1 MRFLDSQWPKHAF
14 QFKGGTFLDPLGLF
28 KKSGNSASAI
38 QAAPIPAPSA
48 PVTQNDQS
56 VVMAEHD
63 LARQALGKKSVKKTI
78 FAGDTGG
85 YQGAGSPGSPAPKGK
100 Y

>member
-1 MRFLDSQWPKHAF
+1 MIFLYSQWPKHAY
-14 QFKGGTFLDPLGLF
+14 QFGGGG
-28 KKSGNSASAI
+28 KSKPAQQI
-38 QAAPIPAPSA
+38 EAAPVPMPAP

-85 YQGAGSPGSPAPKGK
+85 FQGAGAPGSPAPKGK

>member
-14 QFKGGTFLDPLGLF
+14 QFKGGRS
-28 KKSGNSASAI
+28 KQAEQI
-38 QAAPIPAPSA
+38 EAAPIAMPAP
-48 PVTQNDQS
+48 PVTKDNQAVIQ
-56 VVMAEHD
+56 AEHD
-63 LARQALGKKSVKKTI
+63 LAREALGKKSIKRTI

-85 YQGAGSPGSPAPKGK
+85 YGGTGAPGSPAPKGK